1 MKKKVISITGDDNLT
16 NECIEILSD
25 HIPDIDV
32 IKAEESCIDI
42 KNSVAVRNLNIWN
55 LLNYASFFVVILNKD
70 FEILKANYLL
80 ATSLGFISEDE
91 LTGLNWSQFLTDYN
105 KEIVQEIY
113 NSLIEGD
120 KNSFTEFT
128 NDIVSNSGEIIPVKW
143 FNSKINNG
151 IRSTF
156 NIGIPMTGVIKPE
169 ENIEN
174 VRAYWYDIIKQD
186 RTVIESL
193 KQLTIIKGKES

>member
-32 IKAEESCIDI
+32 VKAEESCTDI

-91 LTGLNWSQFLTDYN
+91 LTGLNWSRFLTDYN